1 MAIDLGVGKVSVGSD
16 ISGIFDQDL
25 RIASI
30 CSVFLIIL
38 IRYLHLH
45 KCLCVSSVD
54 VIVIYS
60 YFNKELRQVF
70 IAITRVSAEK
80 VFHFYLK

>member
-1 MAIDLGVGKVSVGSD
+1 MTINSWSVFGVGKVSVGSD

-30 CSVFLIIL
+30 CGVFLIIL

-45 KCLCVSSVD
+45 KCLCVSPDQKNSWIVKTYLTSY
-54 VIVIYS
+54 VIMRY
-60 YFNKELRQVF
+60 NELVQEQV
-70 IAITRVSAEK
+70 R
-80 VFHFYLK
+80 